1 MAEIRRIGLDEVAR
15 HFEELEDPRS
25 TVNRQHPLVS
35 VVVIALMAVL
45 AGADGPTAI
54 AKWAALK
61 EEFLLEALDLPN
73 GIPRKDVFRR
83 VLVLLKPTAFQAR
96 FANWLQSL
104 RATAAEATGVE
115 QPVLAIDGKTA
126 RRSHDRGKGLGALHS
141 VSVWASEFGLSL
153 GQVACAEKSNEITA
167 IPELLKLVDITG
179 ALITIDAM
187 GTQKAIAEK
196 IIDGEADYVLA
207 LKGNHETWHQAVID
221 YIDEQSENDFATVT
235 ARRHVTEETGH
246 GRQETRSYIQMP
258 VPQNLPGLELWK
270 GLKSIGMVVSECL
283 RDGKET
289 VEIRYYIS
297 SLAVS
302 VKRFATAIRSHW
314 GIENSC
320 HWSLDVTYRED
331 ESRIQNKHM
340 RENFAWLRRL
350 TLSLLKQHPGRESV
364 AMKRRSCGW
373 SDDFM
378 MEVLIAQRFS
388 DAGPAYRHLRRD
400 DGPVK
405 RTSGFLVATFWS
417 RNRGQLLM
425 AD

>member
-1 MAEIRRIGLDEVAR
+1 LIRLDTILCVVSFAAAHGEWTMADIHRIGLDEVAR

-25 TVNRQHPLVS
+25 TINRRHPLVS

-45 AGADGPTAI
+45 AGASGPTAI

-73 GIPRKDVFRR
+73 GIPCKDVFRR
-83 VLVLLKPTAFQAR
+83 VLVLLKPNAFQAC

-104 RATAAEATGVE
+104 RATAAAATGVE
-115 QPVLAIDGKTA
+115 QPVLAVDGKTA
-126 RRSHDRGKGLGALHS
+126 RRSHDRSKGLGALHS

-167 IPELLKLVDITG
+167 IPELLRLVDIKG
-179 ALITIDAM
+179 AIITIDAM
-187 GTQKAIAEK
+187 GTQKAIAEQ
-196 IIDGEADYVLA
+196 IIESEADYVLA
-207 LKGNHETWHQAVID
+207 LKGNQGTLHQAVIS
-221 YIDEQSENDFATVT
+221 YIDEQSENDFANVT

-246 GRQETRSYIQMP
+246 GRQATRSYIQMP
-258 VPQNLPGLELWK
+258 VPQSLPGLELWK

-302 VKRFATAIRSHW
+302 VKRFAHAVRSHW

-331 ESRIQNKHM
+331 ESRIQNKNM

-378 MEVLIAQRFS
+378 MEVLTGAAI
-388 DAGPAYRHLRRD
+388 
-400 DGPVK
+400 
-405 RTSGFLVATFWS
+405 
-417 RNRGQLLM
+417 
-425 AD
+425 